1 MPDDDDKEAS
11 LVRIATL
18 AVALSLCAATAAA
31 QVTPAAGYTPP
42 DDTPSI
48 RVGVVFYGDYTY
60 TQSPKTTDSDGNS
73 IHLSQFNVSRTYLNI
88 TGNASHI
95 VAFPITPDVSRE
107 TGSGA

>member
-1 MPDDDDKEAS
+1 MQRQLVTTTLAS
-11 LVRIATL
+11 LLIVSL
-18 AVALSLCAATAAA
+18 PALAAA
-31 QVTPAAGYTPP
+31 QVTPAAGSTPP

-95 VAFPITPDVSRE
+95 VFVE
-107 TGSGA
+107 LKGAP